1 MNTPATAARNI
12 FLGTGLGLL
21 VVTGLLFSMGFL
33 PPQNCTSESLDCIST
48 NSFGWLIPI
57 FSIIFLFLAVLIR
70 QKPEFFEN
78 IFPNSNEEKR
88 RANIEDAFL
97 EEHLQD
103 SKSSSAWTSLEKK
116 LLIEKY
122 EEE

>member
-21 VVTGLLFSMGFL
+21 VVTGLLFSMDFL

-78 IFPNSNEEKR
+78 IFPNSSEEKR
-88 RANIEDAFL
+88 RANIEDSFL

>member
-1 MNTPATAARNI
+1 MSTPATVARNI
-12 FLGTGLGLL
+12 FLGTGLGLF

-33 PPQNCTSESLDCIST
+33 PPENCTSETPNCIST
-48 NSFGWLIPI
+48 NSLGWLIPL
-57 FSIIFLFLAVLIR
+57 FSFIFLFLGILIR
-70 QKPEFFEN
+70 QKPEIFDN
-78 IFPNSNEEKR
+78 IFPNLSEEKR
-88 RANIEDAFL
+88 KANLEKSFL

>member
-1 MNTPATAARNI
+1 MSTPATVARNI
-12 FLGTGLGLL
+12 FLGTGLGLM

-33 PPQNCTSESLDCIST
+33 PPENCASETLNCIST
-48 NSFGWLIPI
+48 NSLGWLIPLLS
-57 FSIIFLFLAVLIR
+57 FIFLFLGILIR
-70 QKPEFFEN
+70 QKPEIFDN
-78 IFPNSNEEKR
+78 IFPNLSEEKR
-88 RANIEDAFL
+88 KANLEKSFL

>member
-33 PPQNCTSESLDCIST
+33 PPQNCTSESPDCIST

-57 FSIIFLFLAVLIR
+57 FSIIFLFLGCINTTKTR
-70 QKPEFFEN
+70 
-78 IFPNSNEEKR
+78 IF
-88 RANIEDAFL
+88 
-97 EEHLQD
+97 
-103 SKSSSAWTSLEKK
+103 
-116 LLIEKY
+116 
-122 EEE
+122 